1 MENWEEKEM
10 FDRVTYTRGSTKCET
25 RRHVPYLSLLPCCDS
40 IFFIWFLEMFLSH
53 SPDHCT

>member
-10 FDRVTYTRGSTKCET
+10 FDRVTYTRGSET

-40 IFFIWFLEMFLSH
+40 IFFFWFLEMFLSH